1 MRNKRNRKNGFTMV
15 ELVAVL
21 IILGLLATVVVKSF
35 TGQVDRARVKTTKMS
50 LKALHDAVLQFK
62 LDTGQYPS
70 EEDGLMALI
79 EEPPDVIG
87 WMLGG
92 YLETTEV
99 PKDAWGRDFIFQL
112 DPESGKPFVI
122 ISYGADGE
130 SEGEDFNGDLL
141 STDAN

>member
-1 MRNKRNRKNGFTMV
+1 MRNKRNRKNAFTMV

-35 TGQVDRARVKTTKMS
+35 TGQVDKARIKTTKMS

-70 EEDGLMALI
+70 EEDGLLALI
-79 EEPPDVIG
+79 EEPTDVMG
-87 WMLGG
+87 WTPGG
-92 YLETTEV
+92 YLETTEI

-122 ISYGADGE
+122 MSYGADGE
-130 SEGEDFNGDLL
+130 PEGEDNNADLL

>member
-1 MRNKRNRKNGFTMV
+1 MRKIRNSRSGFTMV

-35 TGQVDRARVKTTKMS
+35 TGRVDKARIKTTKMS
-50 LKALHDAVLQFK
+50 LKVLHNAVLEYK

-87 WMLGG
+87 WTPGG

-130 SEGEDFNGDLL
+130 SEGEDDNADLF

>member
-1 MRNKRNRKNGFTMV
+1 MRNKRNREDGFTMV

-21 IILGLLATVVVKSF
+21 VILGLLATVVVKSF
-35 TGQVDRARVKTTKMS
+35 TGRVDKARIKTTKMS
-50 LKALHDAVLQFK
+50 LKVLHNAVLEYK

-79 EEPPDVIG
+79 EEPPDVTG
-87 WMLGG
+87 WMTGG

-99 PKDAWGRDFIFQL
+99 SKDAWGEDFIYQL

-130 SEGEDFNGDLL
+130 SEGEDDNADLF

>member
-1 MRNKRNRKNGFTMV
+1 MRKNRNKRSGFTMV

-35 TGQVDRARVKTTKMS
+35 TGQVDRARVGTTKMS
-50 LKALHDAVLQFK
+50 LKNLHDAVLQFK

-79 EEPPDVIG
+79 EEPPDVTG
-87 WMLGG
+87 WTPGG

-99 PKDAWGRDFIFQL
+99 PKDAWDEDFVYQL
-112 DPESGKPFVI
+112 EPESGKPFVI
-122 ISYGADGE
+122 ISYGADRE
-130 SEGEDFNGDLL
+130 SGGEDNNADLY